1 MSRNAMVLLLAATAS
16 WASVAQT
23 ASAQAAN
30 DPIIGVWALNV
41 ERSVYSPG
49 PRPPSDLVSLR
60 HYVEMDGGWIR
71 FTNTSVNAQGE
82 PTFGMGVFKVDGQ
95 RHPAHNI
102 QTLALMMTK
111 GQESNITRWYR
122 RIDARTVEFITYTDG
137 VASLPSVRAV
147 SADGMTF
154 TETTRGTNAQGV
166 AVNNVIVW
174 DRVR

>member
-1 MSRNAMVLLLAATAS
+1 MLRNATLTILSLAVSSMLTGPAG
-16 WASVAQT
+16 
-23 ASAQAAN
+23 AQATH

-41 ERSVYSPG
+41 ERSVYFPG

-60 HYVEMDGGWIR
+60 HYAPMDDGWIR
-71 FTNTSVNAQGE
+71 FTNTGVNALGE
-82 PTFGMGVFKVDGQ
+82 PTFGMGVFKADGQ

-102 QTLALMMTK
+102 ETLGIMMTT
-111 GQESNITRWYR
+111 GRASNLTRSYR
-122 RIDARTVEFITYTDG
+122 RIDPRTVEFVTYTDG

-147 SADGMTF
+147 SADGTTF

>member
-1 MSRNAMVLLLAATAS
+1 MVLLLTAM
-16 WASVAQT
+16 AISVSFAET
-23 ASAQAAN
+23 ASAQAVS

-60 HYVEMDGGWIR
+60 HYTPMDGGWIR

-102 QTLALMMTK
+102 QTLALMMTS
-111 GQESNITRWYR
+111 GQASSLTRSYR
-122 RIDARTVEFITYTDG
+122 RIDARAVEFITYTDG

-147 SADGMTF
+147 AADGMTF

-166 AVNNVIVW
+166 AVSNVVVW